1 MPRMGLSEG
10 TGEPHTTVE
19 NKRQNAMQTPRVIRF
34 GMRDDLITEFTRR
47 ICHALALRLDV
58 RHEAWGLT
66 GVYEV
71 GKDGPSHI
79 VCSRRRPAAGTEG
92 EDSRSTGGEEPLE
105 YIDVRGVF
113 TDPDWFF
120 RLHDRPVG
128 RVEQISR
135 TRIEHLQ
142 ETGRLT
148 PLTSMDRFAAKR
160 VSAQVERA
168 LREVDGERPYRG
180 CTADVI
186 TPSLIK
192 PSTEDGRIRI
202 KGGESVDDTSATGL

>member
-1 MPRMGLSEG
+1 M
-10 TGEPHTTVE
+10 T
-19 NKRQNAMQTPRVIRF
+19 NAMQTPRVIRF

-47 ICHALALRLDV
+47 ICHALALRLDAQ
-58 RHEAWGLT
+58 HEAWGLA

-79 VCSRRRPAAGTEG
+79 VCSRRRPAATMPAEINP
-92 EDSRSTGGEEPLE
+92 DRDGEEMTE

-128 RVEQISR
+128 RVDRISR
-135 TRIEHLQ
+135 TRIDHLQ

-148 PLTSMDRFAAKR
+148 RLTDMDRFAAQR
-160 VSAQVERA
+160 VSDHVERA
-168 LREVDGERPYRG
+168 LTEVDAERPYPG

-186 TPSLIK
+186 TPSLVK
-192 PSTEDGRIRI
+192 PSTEDGRIHI
-202 KGGESVDDTSATGL
+202 KGGDSVDDT